1 MKALQSPK
9 TIEWDSIEAQLLKRG
24 FGVIDGLC
32 SPAQCDDLVASYAID
47 KNIRKTV
54 VMARHNFGRGEYK
67 YFANPLPAVVQ
78 NLRQSLFPPL
88 AQIANDWATKF
99 NSTERWPE
107 SYSEFLQLCSEV
119 GQTKPTPL
127 MLRYREG
134 DYNRLHQDIY
144 GEVYFPFQ
152 VIVLLSDAGQD
163 FVGGDLVLVENYPRM
178 QSRPHVPK
186 LQKGAAVII
195 PTKERPIPGAR
206 AWRKAQMRHGVS
218 EIIQGERFT
227 LGIIF
232 HNAG

>member
-1 MKALQSPK
+1 MQH
-9 TIEWDSIEAQLLKRG
+9 
-24 FGVIDGLC
+24 C
-32 SPAQCDDLVASYAID
+32 SQA
-47 KNIRKTV
+47 
-54 VMARHNFGRGEYK
+54 
-67 YFANPLPAVVQ
+67 
-78 NLRQSLFPPL
+78 
-88 AQIANDWATKF
+88 
-99 NSTERWPE
+99 
-107 SYSEFLQLCSEV
+107 

-152 VIVLLSDAGQD
+152 VIVLLSEPQRD
-163 FVGGDLVLVENYPRM
+163 FEGGDLVLVENYPRM

-186 LQKGAAVII
+186 LQKGTAVIV
-195 PTKERPIPGAR
+195 PTKERPISGVK

-218 EIIQGERFT
+218 EILQGERYT